1 MANTLAYWASSS
13 GMKEIFFITMTPGL
27 PCDRT
32 CHPGPEIF
40 GCCCRVLRS
49 AVAGVAGVAAVTIVH
64 LRIGVGKI
72 SVITAQRVGGCSC
85 SRVYF
90 LFNQTLVPPT
100 LRQYLLWRMYDKS
113 SYQLSSNVL

>member
-13 GMKEIFFITMTPGL
+13 GTKEIFFFIKMTPGL

-49 AVAGVAGVAAVTIVH
+49 AVAGVAAVAAVTIVH
-64 LRIGVGKI
+64 LRVGVGKV
-72 SVITAQRVGGCSC
+72 SVITAQRVGGWG
-85 SRVYF
+85 F
-90 LFNQTLVPPT
+90 LFARILLVQPDISSSDISTILIKTL
-100 LRQYLLWRMYDKS
+100 
-113 SYQLSSNVL
+113 